1 MSEEHLSA
9 ALDAAYDRRP
19 PFEARLATRA
29 KQLTKRRA
37 QGVLWLLIASIGFLT
52 RTSRRDAATLP
63 ELRAGNAQ
71 IRRIL
76 LVRLDLIGDVVL
88 SLPAAR
94 ALRRAYPDATIDML
108 VQPSAAP
115 VLAAEHDAI
124 ANVLTCNPYRWLNPL
139 ALLRPS
145 TWREAA
151 QVIRTLRAGRYDL
164 AISISGD
171 MNSIF
176 TRLSGAPRRVGY
188 AGEAYPFLLT
198 DPIPGARYRHHQHE
212 VRYVLALAEAAGA
225 TIQPADA
232 QLLLHTKPDAARRA
246 AELLQRARATTHAH
260 GPTLAIHVGAR
271 NGQAKRWPPAHIAAL
286 SDRLIEEL
294 DALVLLTGAPSEAP
308 LARTALQASTSGKI
322 LNLTGKTTIPELIAL
337 IAASDVVVSGDSG
350 PMHIACA
357 VATPVVAL
365 HGPTDPGLSGPTA
378 PDALVLRRALWCS
391 PCYDA
396 SATAECR
403 FGNPVCMKELS
414 PGLVFAAVRRQLRRR
429 ATQQSATQE
438 GACDASTVS
447 LASHS

>member
-1 MSEEHLSA
+1 MSEEHLA
-9 ALDAAYDRRP
+9 AQLDATYDRRP

-37 QGVLWLLIASIGFLT
+37 QSILWLLIASIGFLT
-52 RTSRRDAATLP
+52 RTSRRTVSQT
-63 ELRAGNAQ
+63 ELCAGNPQ

-76 LVRLDLIGDVVL
+76 LVRLDLIGDVIL

-115 VLAAEHDAI
+115 VLTAERDAI

-151 QVIRTLRAGRYDL
+151 QVIRKLRAGRYDL
-164 AISISGD
+164 AISVSGD

-176 TRLSGAPRRVGY
+176 TRLSGAQRRIGY

-225 TIQPADA
+225 TIQPNDA
-232 QLLLHTKPDAARRA
+232 QLLLHTRPDVAQRA
-246 AELLQRARATTHAH
+246 AELLQRARATTGAH
-260 GPTLAIHVGAR
+260 GPAIAIHVGAR

-286 SDRLIEEL
+286 SDRLITEL
-294 DALVLLTGAPSEAP
+294 DALVLLTGAPNEAP
-308 LARTALQASTSGKI
+308 LAWTALQASTSGKI
-322 LNLTGKTTIPELIAL
+322 VNLTGKTTIPELIAL
-337 IAASDVVVSGDSG
+337 IAAADVVVSGDSG

-403 FGNPVCMKELS
+403 FGNPVCMKELPPS
-414 PGLVFAAVRRQLRRR
+414 LVFAAVRRQLRRR
-429 ATQQSATQE
+429 ATQQTTPQE
-438 GACDASTVS
+438 GARDASTVS